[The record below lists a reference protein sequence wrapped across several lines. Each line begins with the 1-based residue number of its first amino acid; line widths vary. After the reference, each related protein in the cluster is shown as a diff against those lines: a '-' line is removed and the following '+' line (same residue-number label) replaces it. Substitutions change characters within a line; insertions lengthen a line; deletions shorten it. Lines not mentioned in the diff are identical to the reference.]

1 VLYAPEKRKKFMSRR
16 KPVVKGRD
24 KHLGVLALLLM
35 SFFSMRFLHFINR
48 IYSDMNEI
56 DNIFQGTKR
65 KEPSTERSFP
75 IEWMANIHDSMFYYT
90 KNESI
95 SISSYGLNQAYHS
108 LRHGLFLRVE
118 NNSVYAKSK
127 TVYHTPWEASFEA
140 GVPDNFF
147 CRMYFVLCS
156 LEPDIDV
163 DIIYSHADESVG
175 FTHNPYPAFSWVKS
189 NVSTDILVPY
199 GEAWGGV
206 LKEKPKNCDVGANGT
221 SWNKKIGKGIWRG
234 SNTGIQLDKDWKHSP
249 RGQLVIICNAFPDL
263 CDAGFTQYVNGRIDQ
278 IQEMKNSLGIVDML
292 TNEEQETFKYAIVA
306 DGNSAPSSRMKSQLE
321 SGSLTMKQTSV
332 FKEFFYS
339 SLQPYVHFLPLRTD
353 FQDLAEKIVWASKN
367 DDLAQEMVQ
376 NARKFSC
383 KWFNSNSIHSYLLNV
398 FKEYVKRFRG
408 IKATSISTSEMTRI
422 KINSLRQLEQECGIS
437 RDDFE
442 DKTCKLL
449 TGV

>member
-1 VLYAPEKRKKFMSRR
+1 MNRR
-16 KPVVKGRD
+16 KPVFKGRD
-24 KHLGVLALLLM
+24 KDLRVLALLLV
-35 SFFSMRFLHFINR
+35 SFFSMKLLHFINI
-48 IYSDMNEI
+48 IYLDVN
-56 DNIFQGTKR
+56 DLDYIFEGTKR

-90 KNESI
+90 KNENI

-127 TVYHTPWEASFEA
+127 TVYHTPWEASFKS

-156 LEPDIDV
+156 LDTDIDV
-163 DIIYSHADESVG
+163 DIIYSHADEPVG

-189 NVSTDILVPY
+189 ESSTDILVPY

-206 LKEKPKNCDVGANGT
+206 LKEKTEHCNVTDNST
-221 SWNKKIGKGIWRG
+221 SWDKKIGKGVWRG

-249 RGQLVIICNAFPDL
+249 RGRLVIICNAFPDL
-263 CDAGFTQYVNGRIDQ
+263 CDAGFTQYVNGRVDQ
-278 IQEMKNSLGIVDML
+278 IQEMKKSLGIVDML
-292 TNEEQETFKYAIVA
+292 TVEEQERFKYAIVA

-321 SGSLTMKQTSV
+321 SGSLTMKQKSG

-339 SLQPYVHFLPLRTD
+339 SLQPFVHFLPLRTD
-353 FQDLAEKIVWASKN
+353 FQDLAEKIVWARKN
-367 DDLAQEMVQ
+367 DHLAQEMVK

-383 KWFNSNSIHSYLLNV
+383 QWFNSNSIHSYLLSV
-398 FKEYVKRFRG
+398 FEEYVKRFRG
-408 IKATSISTSEMTRI
+408 IKATSINTSEMTRV

-437 RDDFE
+437 RSDFKDE
-442 DKTCKLL
+442 TCKLL